1 MNAVFWVQAS
11 AFHSIIVASHSST
24 LDRVRSKEHNTIVST
39 RAQKQ
44 VAIFALLNRI
54 TSVQEC
60 NATGVNRSDADQDKK
75 IQLVLE
81 SRFNR
86 EKNYK

>member
-11 AFHSIIVASHSST
+11 AFHSIIVASHSCT
-24 LDRVRSKEHNTIVST
+24 LDPVSSKGHNTIVSI
-39 RAQKQ
+39 RALKQ
-44 VAIFALLNRI
+44 VEVFALLNRV

-60 NATGVNRSDADQDKK
+60 DATGVNRSDAVQDKK